1 METPHC
7 LILGG
12 TGDARELAERLS
24 ARTDLRVSL
33 SLAGRTK
40 APLMQAVQTRIGGFG
55 GVDGLTTYIHAERVD
70 LLIDA
75 THPFAAGISANA
87 FAAARSTGAPLVQ
100 LDRPAWEKTND
111 DRWIEV
117 GDMVA
122 AAAALGNS
130 PRTVFLT
137 IGRQELLP
145 FAARP
150 QHHFIQRSVDPAD
163 VTLPKATIILDRGP
177 FDAEVEEA
185 LMRTHGV
192 QVVVSK
198 NSGGAAT
205 YGKIVAARRLG
216 LPVIMVKRPAPSGA
230 DTVSSV
236 EAVEDW
242 INRHVAAFAE
252 RGA

>member
-12 TGDARELAERLS
+12 TGDARQLAERLAS
-24 ARTDLRVSL
+24 RRDLRVTL

-40 APLMQAVQTRIGGFG
+40 VPLVQAVQTRIGGFG
-55 GVDGLTTYIHAERVD
+55 GVEGLAATMRAERVA

-75 THPFAAGISANA
+75 THPFAARISANA
-87 FAAARSTGAPLVQ
+87 FAAAQGTGTPLVQ
-100 LDRPAWEKTND
+100 LDRPAWIQAAG

-117 GDMVA
+117 EDMAA
-122 AAAALGNS
+122 AAAALGEETS
-130 PRTVFLT
+130 TVFLT
-137 IGRQELLP
+137 IGRQEFAP
-145 FAARP
+145 FTSYP
-150 QHHFIQRSVDPAD
+150 QHRYIQRSVDPAD
-163 VTLPKATIILDRGP
+163 VSLPNATIILDRGP
-177 FDAEVEEA
+177 FDAEAEEA
-185 LMRTHGV
+185 LMRAHGV
-192 QVVVSK
+192 DVLVSK

-230 DTVSSV
+230 DTVSSIDAL
-236 EAVEDW
+236 EGW
-242 INRHVAAFAE
+242 IDDHVAAFAE